1 MSTVTEFKWR
11 TYDDRVLSLNQ
22 IDDQHLSN
30 IYWFSKV
37 FNSYTSPHIYREII
51 QRFGGKPLAY
61 KPLPVSGEIEGLKK
75 LGYIIGT
82 DIIFEGLVIGTLK

>member
-75 LGYIIGT
+75 LG
-82 DIIFEGLVIGTLK
+82 